1 MESNPPPNR
10 GSREQEQDSDRH
22 ERQSSQRS
30 NSQVLHEENN
40 REDAQITYSVEELE
54 TTIEKGVKA
63 IELLREVFQ
72 KYGTC
77 DQHWEGEIAKVL
89 NTTDKTKFVIGII
102 GTTGAGKSSLIN
114 ALVDEE
120 RLVPTNCLRAC
131 TAVATEVSYN
141 DGASRYKARIEFI
154 QREAW
159 EKELRILFQD
169 ISDSSG
175 DVVHDGSL
183 PRDSEVAM
191 ALDKIKAVY
200 PSLSKED
207 ILASSVEKL
216 LNDSKLAETFGTTLI
231 FEEENPKKFYER
243 LKSYVDS
250 KEKRRGKK
258 KEAQKDEPEWWP
270 LIRVVKIYVKANAL
284 STGAV
289 IVDLPG
295 VQDSNT
301 ARVAVA
307 EEYMKKCSAHW
318 VVAPI
323 TRAVDDAIAK
333 KLLGDNMKRQL
344 AMDSAFESIT
354 FICTKTD
361 DVSTTEAH
369 ESLDLQLTG
378 LIEESEAKKIER
390 DSLESEIEGLQ
401 TIADSVTTELAQTF
415 EKLVAWQELLAT
427 SRDGED
433 VYPPMEFSSP
443 LKRKRGRGDTPERKR
458 PEVDDS
464 DDELAISDDG
474 GDTGEETELNQV
486 TEAPERL
493 RPLTESDVSSKL
505 EELKSRRDELVSKR
519 DDLVQ
524 QIKEKER
531 ALKDVFMSE
540 EAIQGLINIECIRAR
555 NEYSKGAIRRDFATG
570 LKELDDEQLEA
581 IDPDNFD
588 PEIHIRDYEKLGRN
602 LPVFC
607 VSSRGYQK
615 VSGRLRRDSLI
626 PGFNNPADTEIPQLQ
641 KHCRLLADT
650 ARKSSCLNVLRG
662 ISQLFQSLNLWA
674 LQRESS
680 EVSEKKRIELQ
691 SELENHFIAFERA
704 LTALTEALFDEQRN
718 TFERHVFQRLRHAA
732 LRGRSKAMA
741 VVHRWNEPH
750 TGRGGQMIPGYRWN
764 TYRAICRRSGV
775 LQGVYRK
782 LDWNQ
787 ELCDPMLRDLLP
799 SWQRAF
805 QSNLPDQLG
814 RAVSG
819 SENLLQSFH
828 NSLMHGNEVVT
839 GHYRMILT
847 TQNDN
852 YRRSLGVLFLSAAQ
866 SFKDLQRRVSR
877 EFTPAIAEAM
887 ESAYEQCTEQRGA
900 GSLQRMRRIMEVKT
914 ENARNYMFDD
924 SAEKAA
930 VSLLGEIKSIQD
942 NITNGI
948 RTHLENIWRDYYA
961 AIVAPQLAAFNET
974 QIEIK
979 SEIASIVKL
988 AQDELD
994 LNSKLLQRPASRGHS
1009 GDVADQRN
1017 IDSTSAMDV
1026 LSDPVKAEDRVSV
1039 KMEDAP

>member
-1 MESNPPPNR
+1 MELNPFLEQ
-10 GSREQEQDSDRH
+10 GSGEQEQASDSH
-22 ERQSSQRS
+22 ERQCSEVS
-30 NSQVLHEENN
+30 NSQVHHEDSHENT
-40 REDAQITYSVEELE
+40 QTTYSVEELE

-63 IELLREVFQ
+63 IELLRKVFE

-77 DQHWEGEIAKVL
+77 DQHWEGEITKVL

-141 DGASRYKARIEFI
+141 DGASKYKARIEFI
-154 QREAW
+154 QRDAW

-169 ISDSSG
+169 LSDSSG
-175 DVVHDGSL
+175 DVVH
-183 PRDSEVAM
+183 DSEVAM

-200 PSLSKED
+200 PSLSREE

-216 LNDSKLAETFGTTLI
+216 LNDPKLTETFGTTLI

-258 KEAQKDEPEWWP
+258 KEGQKDEPEWWP

-369 ESLDLQLTG
+369 ESLDLQLSG
-378 LIEESEAKKIER
+378 LIEESEAKRKER
-390 DSLESEIEGLQ
+390 DSLESEIEELQ
-401 TIADSVTTELAQTF
+401 TVAESVTTDLTEIS

-427 SRDGED
+427 SRDGEE
-433 VYPPMEFSSP
+433 VYPPIEFSSP
-443 LKRKRGRGDTPERKR
+443 LKRKRGRGDTPETKR
-458 PEVDDS
+458 QEINDS
-464 DDELAISDDG
+464 DDELAMSDDG
-474 GDTGEETELNQV
+474 GDAGEETELNQI

-493 RPLTESDVSSKL
+493 RPLTESDVSSKI
-505 EELKSRRDELVSKR
+505 EELKNRRDELVSKR

-524 QIKEKER
+524 RIKEKER
-531 ALKDVFMSE
+531 ALKDAFLSE
-540 EAIQGLINIECIRAR
+540 EAIQGRINIECIRAR

-570 LKELDDEQLEA
+570 LKELDDEHLEA
-581 IDPDNFD
+581 LDPDNFD
-588 PEIHIRDYEKLGRN
+588 PEVQTRDYEKLARN

-626 PGFNNPADTEIPQLQ
+626 PGFTNPADTEIPQLQ

-650 ARKSSCLNVLRG
+650 ARKSTCLNVLRA
-662 ISQLFQSLNLWA
+662 ISQLLQSLNLWA
-674 LQRESS
+674 LQTEST
-680 EVSEKKRIELQ
+680 EVSDKKRIELQ
-691 SELENHFIAFERA
+691 SELEHQFVAFEKALAA
-704 LTALTEALFDEQRN
+704 LTAALFDEQRN
-718 TFERHVFQRLRHAA
+718 TFERHVFQRLRHSA

-741 VVHRWNEPH
+741 VVHRWNAPH
-750 TGRGGQMIPGYRWN
+750 ADRDGQMIPGYRWN
-764 TYRAICRRSGV
+764 TYKAICRRSGV

-805 QSNLPDQLG
+805 QSKLPEQLS

-819 SENLLQSFH
+819 SENLLQGFH
-828 NSLMHGNEVVT
+828 NSLMDGNEVVT
-839 GHYRMILT
+839 GHYRTILT
-847 TQNDN
+847 TQNEN

-877 EFTPAIAEAM
+877 EFTPTIAEAM
-887 ESAYEQCTEQRGA
+887 ESAYEQCSEERGV

-930 VSLLGEIKSIQD
+930 ESLLREVKSIQD
-942 NITNGI
+942 KITNRI
-948 RTHLENIWRDYYA
+948 KALLENIWRDYYA

-974 QIEIK
+974 QIEMK
-979 SEIASIVKL
+979 YEIASIVKK
-988 AQDELD
+988 AQHELD
-994 LNSKLLQRPASRGHS
+994 LDSKFLQHPASRGHS

-1026 LSDPVKAEDRVSV
+1026 LSGCVEAEDHISV
-1039 KMEDAP
+1039 KMEDTA